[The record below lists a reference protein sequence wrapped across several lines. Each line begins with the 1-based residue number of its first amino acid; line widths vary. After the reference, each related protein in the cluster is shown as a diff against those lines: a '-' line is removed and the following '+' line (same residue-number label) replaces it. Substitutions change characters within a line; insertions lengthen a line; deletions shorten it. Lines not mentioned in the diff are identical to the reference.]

1 MPRSVNAVIA
11 TGLEAPQLHT
21 PEPDPRPRQAPN
33 TSPDDGSTV
42 VHFSVGLVTGA
53 TFALFAYWFVAFSR
67 LGGELVQ
74 ALGSRGNPPK
84 YRHRINW
91 RG

>member
-1 MPRSVNAVIA
+1 
-11 TGLEAPQLHT
+11 
-21 PEPDPRPRQAPN
+21 
-33 TSPDDGSTV
+33 
-42 VHFSVGLVTGA
+42 VHFSVGLVMGA

-74 ALGSRGNPPK
+74 ALGSRGELPK